1 MLQAMCRAH
10 LNSNA
15 EAAPCV
21 RNSGALGFS
30 NMLSVAARVQS
41 HSAVQQHGAAR
52 AHVRTHG
59 RYTNEKRNKQ
69 KIYVVHKT
77 CFSRRNRTLRS
88 PPEFCCCVR
97 TRVLACISMHKRK
110 TQWSTKWWWWLV
122 YLGKP
127 ARTRNTRNVFVMF
140 S

>member
-1 MLQAMCRAH
+1 MCRAH

-97 TRVLACISMHKRK
+97 TARSNARMHFNAQAQNTVEHEVVVARLPG
-110 TQWSTKWWWWLV
+110 QSRAHTKH
-122 YLGKP
+122 
-127 ARTRNTRNVFVMF
+127 
-140 S
+140 